1 MTSDFENVPFP
12 NKIAKLETTVLQA
25 SLHISSIIRTLITSL
40 LIDGSGVQILLSV
53 RLAGYKY
60 IMFNLK

>member
-25 SLHISSIIRTLITSL
+25 SLHISSIIRTLPKYSL
-40 LIDGSGVQILLSV
+40 L
-53 RLAGYKY
+53 
-60 IMFNLK
+60 NLHVPQRKPSLKAKTCQN